1 MPPKIFT
8 HKQAGEQLGVS
19 ERTITRWVANGA
31 LKRYRINSQL
41 VITKDSLKKVEA
53 PLNGGMDNPRIGK
66 LKGII
71 RGLVEMISSRGLNLT
86 DEETETMQKVKNE
99 LG

>member
-19 ERTITRWVANGA
+19 ERTITRWVASGA

-53 PLNGGMDNPRIGK
+53 PLNGGMDNPKIGR
-66 LKGII
+66 LKEIV
-71 RGLVEMISSRGLNLT
+71 RELVEMVSSRDLDFT